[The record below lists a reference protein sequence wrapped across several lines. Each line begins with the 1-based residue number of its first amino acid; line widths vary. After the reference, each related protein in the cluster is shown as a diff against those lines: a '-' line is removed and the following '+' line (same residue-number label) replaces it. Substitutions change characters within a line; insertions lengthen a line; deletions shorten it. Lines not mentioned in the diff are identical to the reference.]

1 MPWVMDRVGEK
12 LKVNVL
18 ARTVLDSVIRDV
30 AAARKEAQHKLE
42 LTESAAAMA
51 RAAEAAEEG
60 DEGSLIAGW
69 AGNVAGGY
77 WIHVPPVM

>member
-1 MPWVMDRVGEK
+1 MISYFYDPVERDVELGFMPWVMDRVGEK

-18 ARTVLDSVIRDV
+18 ARTLLDSVVRDV
-30 AAARKEAQHKLE
+30 AAARKEAQYKLE

-60 DEGSLIAGW
+60 EEGKLVLA
-69 AGNVAGGY
+69 
-77 WIHVPPVM
+77 